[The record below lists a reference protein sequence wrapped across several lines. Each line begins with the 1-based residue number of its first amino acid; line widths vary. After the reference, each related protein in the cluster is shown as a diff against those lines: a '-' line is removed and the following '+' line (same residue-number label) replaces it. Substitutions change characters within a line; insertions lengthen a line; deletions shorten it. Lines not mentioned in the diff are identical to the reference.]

1 NSCAF
6 LFQAEDGIRD
16 RNVTGVQTCALPIF
30 TVLLN
35 NINIYES
42 REKFMQLTIQKKD
55 LLESIQKV
63 SAAISSR
70 TAIPIL
76 TGMKMDVTTDGVAL
90 TGSDSDITIQSH
102 IHVEKNVATND
113 EGQVIKETIITDIT
127 PGSIV
132 LPGPHFPEIITK
144 LPEDQVHITVD

>member
-1 NSCAF
+1 
-6 LFQAEDGIRD
+6 
-16 RNVTGVQTCALPIF
+16 
-30 TVLLN
+30 
-35 NINIYES
+35 
-42 REKFMQLTIQKKD
+42 MQLTIQKKD

-76 TGMKMDVTTDGVAL
+76 TGMKMDVTTDGVVL

-102 IHVEKNVATND
+102 IHVEKNVGTND

-132 LPGPHFPEIITK
+132 LPVPHFPEIIKNYLRIKYTSQSMNNIK
-144 LPEDQVHITVD
+144 QRLSQEKHYLLYTVKVRQSIHK

>member
-1 NSCAF
+1 MLITSTNSDI
-6 LFQAEDGIRD
+6 LSHK
-16 RNVTGVQTCALPIF
+16 QTYQHIHRPYYYYCI
-30 TVLLN
+30 LN

-76 TGMKMDVTTDGVAL
+76 TGMKMDVTTDGVVL

-102 IHVEKNVATND
+102 IHVEKNVGTND

-127 PGSIV
+127 PGSI
-132 LPGPHFPEIITK
+132 
-144 LPEDQVHITVD
+144 